1 MVCAITI
8 GTIALS
14 FRFQANAR
22 TRIEL
27 LDSMQGPGDTV
38 QHRMLTMALP
48 DSTLFRYEIGQITFI
63 SGGGYHYVA
72 FADSTGNPS
81 TGYLVSMPFIL
92 QTASDSVRFSRFA
105 GFDDKNMIKDTTHYT
120 TEAQADSAGDAR
132 FNYYVNKQFQS
143 TGGYFTSSSA
153 VRYIVEL
160 CATSDGRVIQYLDT
174 LRCYLNSDGHLR
186 YRTPGYSANWVKRVL
201 FGSPDSSVYLKVA
214 IETELPEGT
223 TLSYFGQSPSW
234 SRPML
239 ISDGILPTYQELPDP
254 PLKKAW
260 PYSASHQNQNLSI
273 TALYPNPSKGNL
285 VIGIQSDAPGPVILE
300 VIAEDGK
307 IMLQKTL
314 SVGVG
319 YTENKL
325 SIQPLPSGVY
335 QLLIFTDRESHHKAL
350 TLSK

>member
-1 MVCAITI
+1 MQLRIKQWMVCAITI

-92 QTASDSVRFSRFA
+92 HTASDSVRFSRFA

-160 CATSDGRVIQYLDT
+160 CATSDGRVINT
-174 LRCYLNSDGHLR
+174 
-186 YRTPGYSANWVKRVL
+186 
-201 FGSPDSSVYLKVA
+201 
-214 IETELPEGT
+214 
-223 TLSYFGQSPSW
+223 
-234 SRPML
+234 
-239 ISDGILPTYQELPDP
+239 
-254 PLKKAW
+254 
-260 PYSASHQNQNLSI
+260 
-273 TALYPNPSKGNL
+273 
-285 VIGIQSDAPGPVILE
+285 
-300 VIAEDGK
+300 
-307 IMLQKTL
+307 
-314 SVGVG
+314 
-319 YTENKL
+319 
-325 SIQPLPSGVY
+325 
-335 QLLIFTDRESHHKAL
+335 
-350 TLSK
+350 